1 MVVTVARVLS
11 QFLDSGNVDPLMRFF
26 LAFQSWLAGTFIGP
40 RGYTVYAD
48 GRLERG
54 RAPGRDQDLRA
65 AEIDTAQ
72 FNALFGP
79 GSSKDGRTFFVP
91 RLPARHANA
100 SQDDNVIPTEG
111 AGEAESFGGMQ
122 GSFHREAGE
131 LVAVAEFVWNRAGVR
146 LSLTYVWICLGAAM
160 LDVLAGL
167 ITLAQGDMTIGRA
180 IVIGLTL
187 MMIVLFMFA
196 PRLLN
201 EGREHLSKTHRAPL
215 LAKLSAFVQFA
226 GRST

>member
-1 MVVTVARVLS
+1 
-11 QFLDSGNVDPLMRFF
+11 MRLF

-54 RAPGRDQDLRA
+54 RAPGQDQDLRA
-65 AEIDTAQ
+65 ADIDTAQ

-100 SQDDNVIPTEG
+100 SQDDNAIPAEG
-111 AGEAESFGGMQ
+111 GGEAESFDGMQ
-122 GSFHREAGE
+122 GSFHRVAGE
-131 LVAVAEFVWNRAGVR
+131 LIAVAEFVWNRAGVQ
-146 LSLTYVWICLGAAM
+146 LSLTYVWICLGMAL
-160 LDVLAGL
+160 LDGIAGL

-180 IVIGLTL
+180 TVMGLTL
-187 MMIVLFMFA
+187 VTIVLFMFV

-201 EGREHLSKTHRAPL
+201 AVREHLSEARRAPL
-215 LAKLSAFVQFA
+215 LAKLSAFVQYA
-226 GRST
+226 GRESGVRKP